1 MSLHWQSVNG
11 KITQDCMTG
20 HNIIIVIFIKK
31 KEAAGQW
38 EGLDDAVYCF
48 LWEWCVSQ
56 RMNVILEAGKDKEM
70 GSPSEPPEQP
80 CGYHECEQI
89 KPLRFLSQNLK

>member
-1 MSLHWQSVNG
+1 MV
-11 KITQDCMTG
+11 
-20 HNIIIVIFIKK
+20 
-31 KEAAGQW
+31 EPA
-38 EGLDDAVYCF
+38 
-48 LWEWCVSQ
+48 VSQ

-70 GSPSEPPEQP
+70 GSPSELPEVMQP